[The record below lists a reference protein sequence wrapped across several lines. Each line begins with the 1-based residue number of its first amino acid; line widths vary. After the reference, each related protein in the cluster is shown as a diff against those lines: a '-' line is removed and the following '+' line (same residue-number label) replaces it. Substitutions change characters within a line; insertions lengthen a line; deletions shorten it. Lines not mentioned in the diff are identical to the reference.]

1 MSSEGL
7 PEEDRW
13 GDNQLLTMSLY
24 RNFSSKYAT
33 SFRQS
38 GNNCRARWAIF
49 AVDGKKLPGRKVPG
63 KSPPEPFFRVGA
75 KSMFKR
81 F

>member
-1 MSSEGL
+1 MF
-7 PEEDRW
+7 
-13 GDNQLLTMSLY
+13 LY
-24 RNFSSKYAT
+24 RNFSNKSAM
-33 SFRQS
+33 SFPQS

-49 AVDGKKLPGRKVPG
+49 AATGKNLPGKNVPG
-63 KSPPEPFFRVGA
+63 KSPPEPFFRTSA